1 MLTTAY
7 LPLCKVHTY
16 LCYILASF
24 PGSSLGPGNEVRKL
38 RYVLK
43 DAELDGP
50 LWFFLCAAEFDWRD
64 ALDLE
69 SQLTEEE
76 TSIR

>member
-1 MLTTAY
+1 M
-7 LPLCKVHTY
+7 
-16 LCYILASF
+16 
-24 PGSSLGPGNEVRKL
+24 G
-38 RYVLK
+38 RY
-43 DAELDGP
+43 G
-50 LWFFLCAAEFDWRD
+50 FLCAAEFDWRD